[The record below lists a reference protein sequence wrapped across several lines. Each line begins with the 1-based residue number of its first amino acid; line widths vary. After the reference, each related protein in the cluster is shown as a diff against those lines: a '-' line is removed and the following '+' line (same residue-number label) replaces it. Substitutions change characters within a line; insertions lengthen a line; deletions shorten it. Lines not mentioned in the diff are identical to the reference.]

1 MNLKFSIIIN
11 NFNYS
16 NYIGTCIESALNQ
29 TYENVEIIVADD
41 GSTDNSRAI
50 IESYGSSIIPV
61 FKVNGGQASAL
72 NAGYKKIHGDL
83 VLFLDADDI
92 LWPSCVSEIIRHWRS
107 DLMNLHFNL
116 AIIDSSG
123 DSTGNLWHKG
133 PLPQGDL
140 RQQLITDGTVSSMP
154 TSGNVFPRAFLD
166 RIMPMPEVGWER
178 DADAYLFNLAALSGP
193 VGAIDEPLGGY
204 RSHAGNAS
212 AMVKEGKVNK
222 AGLRKFLQREI
233 LTDQSLAAYGQK
245 IGVDYHL
252 GALTESLPH
261 LQQLFLHE
269 KLFHEKHCFGGRNA
283 FRVFPKYMKLL
294 LSSKSLRPYKKP
306 IIAGWSLAV
315 LFLPKS
321 LAQPVVVKGYQ
332 YGAILAVKKISSNSA
347 APLDRTIGSVKPERR
362 GALKSLSDF
371 FGSL

>member
-1 MNLKFSIIIN
+1 MNLKVSVIIN
-11 NFNYS
+11 NFNYAE
-16 NYIGTCIESALNQ
+16 YIAICIESAVNQ
-29 TYENVEIIVADD
+29 TYGNVEIIVADD

-50 IESYGSSIIPV
+50 IESYGSSVIPV

-72 NAGYKKIHGDL
+72 NAGYKQSNGDL
-83 VLFLDADDI
+83 VIFLDADDL
-92 LWPSCVSEIIRHWRS
+92 LWPSCVSEVIRHWRS

-116 AIIDSSG
+116 AIIDPSG
-123 DSTGNLWHKG
+123 NSTGNLWHKG
-133 PLPQGDL
+133 PLPYGDL
-140 RQQLITDGTVSSMP
+140 RKQLIAEGTVSSMP

-166 RIMPMPEVGWER
+166 QIMPMPEVGWER

-193 VGAIDEPLGGY
+193 IGAIDEPLGGY
-204 RSHAGNAS
+204 RSHSGNAS

-252 GALTESLPH
+252 GALTASLPH

-269 KLFHEKHCFGGRNA
+269 KLFHEEHCFGEQSV
-283 FRVFPKYMKLL
+283 FRIFAKYIKSLF
-294 LSSKSLRPYKKP
+294 SSKSLRPYKKP

-315 LFLPKS
+315 MLLPKS
-321 LAQPVVVKGYQ
+321 LAQPLIVMGYRYGVV
-332 YGAILAVKKISSNSA
+332 LAVKKISSNST

-362 GALKSLSDF
+362 CA
-371 FGSL
+371 

>member
-1 MNLKFSIIIN
+1 MNFKISIIIN

-16 NYIGTCIESALNQ
+16 EYIATCIESALNQ

-50 IESYGSSIIPV
+50 IESYGSSVIPI
-61 FKVNGGQASAL
+61 FKANGGQASAL
-72 NAGYKKIHGDL
+72 NAGYKRSEGDL
-83 VLFLDADDI
+83 VIFLDADDI
-92 LWPSCVSEIIRHWRS
+92 LWPSCVSEVVRLWRS

-123 DSTGNLWHKG
+123 DSTGSLWHKG

-193 VGAIDEPLGGY
+193 IGAIDEPLGGY
-204 RSHAGNAS
+204 RSHSGNAS

-252 GALTESLPH
+252 GALTASLPH
-261 LQQLFLHE
+261 LQQLFLYE
-269 KLFHEKHCFGGRNA
+269 KLFHENHRFSEKSLFQIFA
-283 FRVFPKYMKLL
+283 KYLKLL
-294 LSSKSLRPYKKP
+294 FSSKNLRPYKKP
-306 IIAGWSLAV
+306 IIAGWSLV
-315 LFLPKS
+315 VMLLPKS
-321 LAQPVVVKGYQ
+321 LAQPLVVMGYQ
-332 YGAILAVKKISSNSA
+332 YGAVLAVKKISSNST
-347 APLDRTIGSVKPERR
+347 APLDRKIRSVKPERR
-362 GALKSLSDF
+362 CA
-371 FGSL
+371 